1 MREAAVPRVPA
12 RGTASSILAG
22 NPPYRH
28 PLPGYAG
35 TVKIKKQRRG
45 VSTGEKIRQLMI
57 GDQGSPVSGRSKLA
71 QRVEDAREAKRRLS
85 RSRRGR

>member
-1 MREAAVPRVPA
+1 
-12 RGTASSILAG
+12 
-22 NPPYRH
+22 
-28 PLPGYAG
+28 
-35 TVKIKKQRRG
+35 VKIKKQRRG

-71 QRVEDAREAKRRLS
+71 QRVEKAREAKRHLS

>member
-1 MREAAVPRVPA
+1 M
-12 RGTASSILAG
+12 
-22 NPPYRH
+22 
-28 PLPGYAG
+28 
-35 TVKIKKQRRG
+35 KIKKQRRG